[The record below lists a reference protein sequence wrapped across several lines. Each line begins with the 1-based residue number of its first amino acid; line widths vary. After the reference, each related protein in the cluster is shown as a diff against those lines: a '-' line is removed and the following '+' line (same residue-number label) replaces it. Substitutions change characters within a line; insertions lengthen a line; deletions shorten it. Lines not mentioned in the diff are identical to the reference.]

1 MSDRQRLLEL
11 ICSDR
16 TPDER
21 LVCGAAFHAI
31 LRGEALD
38 RDGLARSTGFA
49 PEKVDALLEGL
60 KGRGLIVVEPGGER
74 IVGSWGL
81 SLVPTNHRLSIRG
94 RDLHTWCAVDV
105 VGIPAALRE
114 DAIATSRCHECGV
127 PVRIEMAA
135 GEIRSVEPADVR
147 IWVAPS
153 QAGRSVVGST

>member
-1 MSDRQRLLEL
+1 MPERRRLLEL

-38 RDGLARSTGFA
+38 RDGLARSTGFT

-60 KGRGLIVVEPGGER
+60 KGRGLIVVEPGSDR
-74 IVGSWGL
+74 IMGSWGL
-81 SLVPTNHRLSIRG
+81 SLVPTKHRLRIRG
-94 RDLHTWCAVDV
+94 RDLYTWCAVDA

-114 DAIATSRCHECGV
+114 DAVAISRCHECGV
-127 PVRIEMAA
+127 TVRIEMVA
-135 GEIRSVEPADVR
+135 GEVGRVEPAGVR
-147 IWVAPS
+147 IWVAPC
-153 QAGRSVVGST
+153 QVGRSVVGST